1 MTDDEARMIVLQ
13 RAVALLAA
21 SLTKNVL
28 HQVKQAITSPDDDT
42 KVRAAGDA
50 LARLIGFAETPP
62 PPGGVRKWPR
72 RA

>member
-1 MTDDEARMIVLQ
+1 MTDDEARIVVLQ

-28 HQVKQAITSPDDDT
+28 HQVKQAITSPDDDP
-42 KVRAAGDA
+42 KVQAAGDA
-50 LARLIGFAETPP
+50 LARLITFAETPVQR
-62 PPGGVRKWPR
+62 GSTRKWPR